1 MFFIYSSDSFLL
13 NNEVEKIVRDLQK
26 LSEATEVI
34 SYSWEDDDHQKIID
48 EIITAS
54 FFSDKKIVVVRD
66 ANFLVRGE
74 KKDADKIQQ
83 LLTYNH
89 LPNEVIFNLNAD
101 KIEDKN
107 KLTHQLKEKGRLI
120 KLEPWS
126 KSEIKNFIVNNLKK
140 HKKVINGENLEFFL
154 NHVPNNLQII
164 NNELTKLSFLKGDE
178 ITQEMIENNVSKY
191 LDVDVFELS
200 DAFVNDKTNLFLK
213 KYQEY
218 LTLSNDQMSFFFLL
232 SSNLTFTRDCLL
244 LKQQHKSEV
253 KIAELLNAH
262 PYRVKMALKMKHLK
276 ISELNDKI
284 LLLYKINKLQLS
296 GSQAF
301 DELIEIEL
309 IKNLSKIKGVAY
321 GTQ

>member
-1 MFFIYSSDSFLL
+1 
-13 NNEVEKIVRDLQK
+13 
-26 LSEATEVI
+26 
-34 SYSWEDDDHQKIID
+34 
-48 EIITAS
+48 
-54 FFSDKKIVVVRD
+54 
-66 ANFLVRGE
+66 
-74 KKDADKIQQ
+74 
-83 LLTYNH
+83 
-89 LPNEVIFNLNAD
+89 
-101 KIEDKN
+101 
-107 KLTHQLKEKGRLI
+107 
-120 KLEPWS
+120 
-126 KSEIKNFIVNNLKK
+126 
-140 HKKVINGENLEFFL
+140 
-154 NHVPNNLQII
+154 LQII